1 MSGGRASV
9 PRATDT
15 LLGHCVARAVLHDV
29 IRDAG
34 GEEAARAKYG
44 EYAERWSTWSKLRA
58 VTKATPKASRVATFI
73 VCWAIAMQD
82 EGSAS
87 YSITEYMRY
96 WNENERQA
104 YRVQN
109 EFRELWQEYETPN
122 ELAQQILRNVR
133 TRLAKKD
140 VEKLPMTL
148 QVSA

>member
-1 MSGGRASV
+1 MPKS
-9 PRATDT
+9 TDT
-15 LLGHCVARAVLHDV
+15 LLGHCVARAAVHDM

-34 GEEAARAKYG
+34 GEDAAREKYG
-44 EYAERWSTWSKLRA
+44 ENAERWSTWSKLRA

-82 EGSAS
+82 EESDS

-96 WNENERQA
+96 WNEHERQA

-109 EFRELWQEYETPN
+109 EFRELWKEYETPN

-133 TRLAKKD
+133 TRLGKKN
-140 VEKLPMTL
+140 VERLPMTL

>member
-1 MSGGRASV
+1 
-9 PRATDT
+9 
-15 LLGHCVARAVLHDV
+15 VLHDV

-34 GEEAARAKYG
+34 GEEAAKAKYG
-44 EYAERWSTWSKLRA
+44 ENAERWSTWSKLRA

-82 EGSAS
+82 EGIAS

-96 WNENERQA
+96 WNEHERQA

-109 EFRELWQEYETPN
+109 EFRELWPEYVTPN

>member
-1 MSGGRASV
+1 MGK
-9 PRATDT
+9 ATDT
-15 LLGHCVARAVLHDV
+15 LLGHCIARAVMQDEV
-29 IRDAG
+29 RQAG
-34 GEEAARAKYG
+34 GFDAVKAKYG
-44 EYAERWSTWSKLRA
+44 ENAERWSTWSKLRA

-82 EGSAS
+82 EGVDS
-87 YSITEYMRY
+87 YSITEYMKY
-96 WNENERQA
+96 WNEHERKA

-109 EFRELWQEYETPN
+109 EFRELWAEYETPN

-140 VEKLPMTL
+140 VQKLPSTL